1 MNEDKKLAVQLAA
14 SIICNLGNERYVD
27 NDGKP
32 IEVKISSLLQSCYK
46 AVKELK

>member
-1 MNEDKKLAVQLAA
+1 MNDDKRLAVELSS

-27 NDGKP
+27 NGGKP